1 MKNSLYYLII
11 LFFLFNCSSKK
22 DELLIDIK
30 AFKNQGTEIFL
41 ENKNNKEKLADEV
54 KKIKKI
60 SNYQSFNLNN
70 WSHPNFQNSNFIPH
84 TQYSGSL
91 NIKKKTKHFVSAKSN
106 VYEKNILS
114 FDNKLFYIDDW
125 GSIYSLDLNLN
136 LLKKFS
142 LYNKKKVQDYLL
154 KFSLS
159 SNGEYLFISDNLGN
173 IHSYD
178 PKLNKIKW
186 SAKLGVPFVSNLV
199 LYKNNLYVLN
209 DNGKIYSFDSMTG
222 NQNWSYESAT
232 NILKNYS
239 AFQVVADLD
248 KLIFSNDLGN
258 IYCVDLVQKNLA
270 WSLTVELNN
279 NLAISNNL
287 LQLSKIIIKDNDVFV
302 STNKNKIINVNLNT
316 GQINWVQD
324 LPYPSS
330 VTSLV
335 VPNNIINFTDNGY
348 ISIFDKANGSILYRK
363 NILIIFE
370 NLIKKSGKDFLFK
383 YAFISSNYL
392 YIVSHNGIF
401 FKIDTSDFNNI
412 SYKKIAKHLSSNPV
426 IIQNNIYILDGSG
439 AIYQIN

>member
-1 MKNSLYYLII
+1 MKNNLYYLII

-41 ENKNNKEKLADEV
+41 ENNKENLAEEV

-70 WSHPNFQNSNFIPH
+70 WFHPNFQNSNFIPH
-84 TQYSGSL
+84 SQYSGSL
-91 NIKKKTKHFVSAKSN
+91 NIKKKTKHFSSVKSN
-106 VYEKNILS
+106 IYDKNILS
-114 FDNKLFYIDDW
+114 FDNKLFYIDDL
-125 GSIYSLDLNLN
+125 GSIYSLDLNLRI
-136 LLKKFS
+136 LKKFS
-142 LYNKKKVQDYLL
+142 LYKKKDFQDYLL

-159 SNGEYLFISDNLGN
+159 SDGEYLYISDNLGN

-186 SAKLGVPFVSNLV
+186 STKLGVPFVSNLV

-209 DNGKIYSFDSMTG
+209 DNGKIYSFDSKTG
-222 NQNWSYESAT
+222 SQNWSYESAT

-248 KLIFSNDLGN
+248 KLIFSNDLGD
-258 IYCVDLVQKNLA
+258 IYCIDLVQKNLA
-270 WSLTVELNN
+270 WSLNVEVNT

-287 LQLSKIIIKDNDVFV
+287 LQLSKIIIKDNDVFI

-316 GQINWVQD
+316 GQINWSQD
-324 LPYPSS
+324 LPYSS
-330 VTSLV
+330 TVTSLV
-335 VPNNIINFTDNGY
+335 VPNNIINFTNNGY
-348 ISIFDKANGSILYRK
+348 VSIFDKANGSILYKK
-363 NILIIFE
+363 NILINFE

-392 YIVSHNGIF
+392 YIVSQNGIF

-426 IIQNNIYILDGSG
+426 IILNNIYILDGNG

>member
-209 DNGKIYSFDSMTG
+209 DNGKIYSFDSKTG

-232 NILKNYS
+232 NILKNFN

-248 KLIFSNDLGN
+248 KLIFSNDLGD
-258 IYCVDLVQKNLA
+258 IYCIDLVQKNLA
-270 WSLTVELNN
+270 WSLNVEINT

-287 LQLSKIIIKDNDVFV
+287 LQLSKIIIKDNDFFINN
-302 STNKNKIINVNLNT
+302 NKKKMKKYKI
-316 GQINWVQD
+316 
-324 LPYPSS
+324 
-330 VTSLV
+330 
-335 VPNNIINFTDNGY
+335 
-348 ISIFDKANGSILYRK
+348 
-363 NILIIFE
+363 
-370 NLIKKSGKDFLFK
+370 
-383 YAFISSNYL
+383 
-392 YIVSHNGIF
+392 
-401 FKIDTSDFNNI
+401 FN
-412 SYKKIAKHLSSNPV
+412 
-426 IIQNNIYILDGSG
+426 
-439 AIYQIN
+439 